1 MNLTARLRAI
11 AYAPISPDRYQRWTR
26 GALWSLTVIVVSG
39 GAVRLSGS
47 GLGCSDWPNCEE
59 DQFVA
64 DLEYHALIEFANRL
78 FTGVVAVAV
87 VLAVL
92 GSLRRSPRRADLIAW
107 SFGLVAGVVAQIVLG
122 ALLVRTELDPRFTMG
137 HFLLSM
143 VLLANAALLVDLAGR
158 DDLAARRRP
167 GPLSRTTRAITTLSA
182 VLLVSGTI
190 VTGSGPHSGSDEAE
204 VAARLPFLVREVT
217 RIHSIIAIVLLVSVL
232 WLIRAA
238 HLHQQTEARRR
249 AEIALSLL
257 IAQAAIGYWQYFAGV
272 PVLLVGFHILGA
284 SLSWIAIV
292 RLHLA
297 TGIDARNESEETNKT
312 TPQQAAKPG

>member
-297 TGIDARNESEETNKT
+297 TGIDARNESEEANKT